1 MLVTKQPPCRVRG
14 KRKRVVKFV
23 QELELKV
30 ELRNSDLDRL
40 TAEFVASDISVG
52 PAATK
57 ELRTAYFDTPERD
70 LHAAGVS
77 LRLLRQDGG

>member
-1 MLVTKQPPCRVRG
+1 M
-14 KRKRVVKFV
+14 

-30 ELRNSDLDRL
+30 ELSKSDVDRL
-40 TAEFVASDISVG
+40 AGEFAAGDRGIG

-57 ELRTAYFDTPERD
+57 ELRTVYFDTPKHD

-77 LRLLRQDGG
+77 LRLRRQDGG